1 MQVNAVGGAAA
12 GCDRVH
18 APPHPLRL
26 ACAQGGRGSGAA
38 GGRTLGPLIRNSRV
52 KERIRS
58 DFHLALIT
66 LFAAITALGV
76 TPFAIRRFLQ
86 GQPLAGIVDL
96 AILLCIGAGAA
107 YAWRTGR
114 TAGAATFLA
123 ATYSIGCVA
132 VAHIADFSGV
142 LWVYPVLV
150 ANFLLNGRATSLL
163 ISTLAIVGIALSDT
177 ALPGLSTK
185 LAFVATAT
193 VVSLFSFVFASR
205 AQMQRLQLEA
215 IALRDPLTGASNRR
229 GMEVE
234 LRIAMTAS
242 LRSGQPLG
250 LLVFDIDH
258 FKSINDDFGHEAGD
272 EVLVRVAD
280 VVRANTRTDDRF
292 FRTGGEEFS
301 VLLPGA
307 GVDALREVAGKLRQA
322 VEREVACRG
331 RPVTISIGAAP
342 FLPGESA
349 SDWLARADGAMYEAK
364 HAGRNRTVLREGAQP
379 PAQRAT

>member
-18 APPHPLRL
+18 ARPHPLRL

-52 KERIRS
+52 KDRIRS

-86 GQPLAGIVDL
+86 GQPLVGIVDL
-96 AILLCIGAGAA
+96 AILLCIGAGAV

-150 ANFLLNGRATSLL
+150 ANFLLSGRATSLL
-163 ISTLAIVGIALSDT
+163 ISTLAIIGIALSDN
-177 ALPGLSTK
+177 ALPGLATK
-185 LAFVATAT
+185 LAFIATAS

-205 AQMQRLQLEA
+205 AEMQRLQLEA
-215 IALRDPLTGASNRR
+215 IALRDPLTGAGNRR
-229 GMEVE
+229 GMDEE
-234 LRIAMTAS
+234 LRLAMADS
-242 LRSGQPLG
+242 LRSGRPLG
-250 LLVFDIDH
+250 LLVLDLDH
-258 FKSINDDFGHEAGD
+258 FKFVNDTYGHLAGD
-272 EVLVRVAD
+272 EVLRRMADLVRG
-280 VVRANTRTDDRF
+280 NTRMADRF
-292 FRTGGEEFS
+292 FRMGGEEFS
-301 VLLPGA
+301 LLLPGVTA
-307 GVDALREVAGKLRQA
+307 GSLREVAEKLRQA
-322 VEREVACRG
+322 VERDLRCG
-331 RPVTISIGAAP
+331 DRPITVSVGAAL
-342 FLPGESA
+342 FRPGESTA
-349 SDWLARADGAMYEAK
+349 QWLARADAAMYEAK
-364 HAGRNRTVLREGAQP
+364 RQGRNRTVVADG
-379 PAQRAT
+379 

>member
-1 MQVNAVGGAAA
+1 MLRPDA
-12 GCDRVH
+12 GR
-18 APPHPLRL
+18 
-26 ACAQGGRGSGAA
+26 Q
-38 GGRTLGPLIRNSRV
+38 GPLLRNSRV
-52 KERIRS
+52 KDRIRS

-66 LFAAITALGV
+66 MFAVITALGV

-96 AILLCIGAGAA
+96 MILLCIGAGAT

-114 TAGAATFLA
+114 TTGAANFLA
-123 ATYSIGCVA
+123 ASYSVGCVA
-132 VAHIADFSGV
+132 VAHIADFAGV

-150 ANFLLNGRATSLL
+150 ANFLLSGRATALL

-177 ALPGLSTK
+177 ALPGLATK
-185 LAFVATAT
+185 LAFVATAA

-205 AQMQRLQLEA
+205 ADVQRRQLEA
-215 IALRDPLTGASNRR
+215 TALRDPLTGASNRR
-229 GMEVE
+229 GMEME
-234 LRIAMTAS
+234 LRIAMAAS
-242 LRSGQPLG
+242 LRSGVPLG

-258 FKSINDDFGHEAGD
+258 FKSINDDFGHDAGD
-272 EVLVRVAD
+272 EVLVQVAD
-280 VVRANTRTDDRF
+280 VVRAHTRTDDRF

-307 GVDALREVAGKLRQA
+307 GVEALREVAGKLRQA

-342 FLPGESA
+342 LLPGESPA
-349 SDWLARADGAMYEAK
+349 DWLARADGAMYEAK
-364 HAGRNRTVLREGAQP
+364 RAGRNCTVLREA
-379 PAQRAT
+379 AQRAT